1 MRKNSVKPEGN
12 VVALQM
18 NENIALSF
26 GFADIIY
33 DFTLAYRV
41 VGDTKYIQDTNIE
54 SRGKDGLVGA
64 TLDLFLLVD
73 AIVDGMEN
81 LGPVIPEASWKSCNA
96 NPTVTANQID

>member
-1 MRKNSVKPEGN
+1 MRKNYVKPEGN

-41 VGDTKYIQDTNIE
+41 VGDDRYIQDTNIK
-54 SRGKDGLVGA
+54 SKGKDGLVGA
-64 TLDLFLLVD
+64 TLDLLILVD
-73 AIVDGMEN
+73 AICDGKEG
-81 LGPVIPEASWKSCNA
+81 LGPVISDESWMSCNA
-96 NPTVTANQID
+96 NPEVPAQV